1 MKTMNFLGTT
11 ALAGALVLGLAAT
24 PAVAGAVADFY
35 QGKRITFYV
44 GSSPGAVSA
53 ASVNS
58 AATILAR
65 KA

>member
-1 MKTMNFLGTT
+1 MKTMKMLGAT

-24 PAVAGAVADFY
+24 PAVADAVADFY
-35 QGKRITFYV
+35 KGKRIIMYV

-58 AATILAR
+58 AATSLAR